1 MASSQGDPRVHFV
14 MNLVLSTVF
23 SAVVI
28 WGLSVVSDL
37 PFDWVNVAVLALVVM
52 LATYL
57 VTG

>member
-1 MASSQGDPRVHFV
+1 MHFV